1 MNLVQL
7 ASDLEFVP
15 KEQLAQMSQD
25 PNTSYPPYLVLAE
38 IQRRTQNDKAYA
50 AMKPQ
55 PTSTVAE
62 EVVNEFVQPKGLQ
75 AGIPSGSAPTDVFSP
90 ESSGMPASAPMQMA
104 ASGGITGYNPGGSLN
119 LEGDSLS
126 QSFTNP
132 NNETIPVESLSTDQ
146 REEIVQNSQ
155 GLTTAQKVVLGLDAA
170 ALALLVTPAPGARI
184 AAGATK
190 LLGLGI
196 RGGAGLKKIYDA
208 KRAQRLL
215 KAGQKELNRKGGVP
229 ATVPYNPNTVLQTGK
244 EALRRELPYKL
255 LGGSTLA
262 GTTYALMD
270 GDSPM
275 SLNPNEQQL
284 ETDAEKEV
292 RLAREAEEKRLADIQ
307 TARDKAAEGNIT
319 SLSDFVSAKDK
330 AERRRAGLDMA
341 QLGGVILGSQNLT
354 DLGKGI
360 TGIASN
366 MQTRD
371 AAEGLSEAQR
381 KYYEAQTGKA
391 EAETVNIPF
400 KQLSS
405 EIKAI
410 QDYIVELKENTMN
423 PDDPAFIQT
432 IAAYEQKLAQLMS
445 QQDSMRGLE
454 GTYLAGGEAEREA
467 FYKRIGI
474 GT

>member
-50 AMKPQ
+50 AMQPQ
-55 PTSTVAE
+55 PTNTVAE

-104 ASGGITGYNPGGSLN
+104 ASGGITGYNMGGP
-119 LEGDSLS
+119 LE
-126 QSFTNP
+126 QSFANLNQ
-132 NNETIPVESLSTDQ
+132 NNTEETIPVESLSESQ
-146 REEIVQNSQ
+146 RAEILQNSQ
-155 GLTTAQKVVLGLDAA
+155 GLTTAQKVQLGLGAA
-170 ALALLVTPAPGARI
+170 SLALLVTPVPGARI

-190 LLGLGI
+190 LLQLGI
-196 RGGAGLKKIYDA
+196 RGGSGLKGMYQGLRA
-208 KRAQRLL
+208 KRLL
-215 KAGQKELNRKGGVP
+215 KAGQKELNRKGGLP
-229 ATVPYNPNTVLQTGK
+229 ATTPYNPNTVLQTGK
-244 EALRRELPYKL
+244 EALRRELPPKII
-255 LGGSTLA
+255 GGTGLA
-262 GTTYALMD
+262 GTTYGLLD

-275 SLNPNEQQL
+275 SLFPNEQQ
-284 ETDAEKEV
+284 EPEVNNKTNIVDPTQAAIDAV
-292 RLAREAEEKRLADIQ
+292 GGDSSN
-307 TARDKAAEGNIT
+307 NIT

-341 QLGGVILGSQNLT
+341 QLGGVILSSRNLN

-371 AAEGLSEAQR
+371 AAEGMAGAQQA
-381 KYYEAQTGKA
+381 YYEAQTGKL
-391 EAETVNIPF
+391 EAETIALPAKELRAEIDSYSKYLKILQDQNDG
-400 KQLSS
+400 S
-405 EIKAI
+405 EETTAKITQVQSYISALGQRLATMQGYASADAATTRDQRLKA
-410 QDYIVELKENTMN
+410 
-423 PDDPAFIQT
+423 
-432 IAAYEQKLAQLMS
+432 S
-445 QQDSMRGLE
+445 
-454 GTYLAGGEAEREA
+454 
-467 FYKRIGI
+467 GI
-474 GT
+474 SVT

>member
-50 AMKPQ
+50 AMQPQ

-104 ASGGITGYNPGGSLN
+104 ASGGITGYNMGGP
-119 LEGDSLS
+119 LE
-126 QSFTNP
+126 QSFANLNQ
-132 NNETIPVESLSTDQ
+132 NNTEETIPIESLSESQ
-146 REEIVQNSQ
+146 RAEILQNSQ
-155 GLTTAQKVVLGLDAA
+155 GLTTAQKVQLGLGAA
-170 ALALLVTPAPGARI
+170 SFALLVTPVPGARI

-190 LLGLGI
+190 LLQLGI
-196 RGGAGLKKIYDA
+196 RGGSGLKGMYQGLRA
-208 KRAQRLL
+208 KRLL
-215 KAGQKELNRKGGVP
+215 KAGQRELNRKGGVP
-229 ATVPYNPNTVLQTGK
+229 ATTPYNPNTVLQTGK
-244 EALRRELPYKL
+244 EALRRELPPKII
-255 LGGSTLA
+255 GGTGLA
-262 GTTYALMD
+262 GTTYGLLD

-275 SLNPNEQQL
+275 SLFPNEQQQQL
-284 ETDAEKEV
+284 ETDAEREV

-319 SLSDFVSAKDK
+319 SLSDYVNAKDK

-400 KQLSS
+400 KQLST

-410 QDYIVELKENTMN
+410 QDYIVELKENTIN
-423 PDDPAFIQT
+423 PNDPAFIQT
-432 IAAYEQKLAQLMS
+432 IAAYEQKLAQLMAE
-445 QQDSMRGLE
+445 QDSMRGTK

-474 GT
+474 GS

>member
-1 MNLVQL
+1 
-7 ASDLEFVP
+7 
-15 KEQLAQMSQD
+15 
-25 PNTSYPPYLVLAE
+25 
-38 IQRRTQNDKAYA
+38 
-50 AMKPQ
+50 MKPQ

-104 ASGGITGYNPGGSLN
+104 ASGGITGYNMGGP
-119 LEGDSLS
+119 LE

-132 NNETIPVESLSTDQ
+132 NNQTIPVESLSTDQ

-208 KRAQRLL
+208 KRAQRLI
-215 KAGQKELNRKGGVP
+215 KAGQREVKRDPSKRFGPPTTSGPGAGINPLV
-229 ATVPYNPNTVLQTGK
+229 ATSKIGRD
-244 EALRRELPYKL
+244 ALRRELPYKL

-262 GTTYALMD
+262 GTTYTLMD

-275 SLNPNEQQL
+275 SLNPNEQQS

-319 SLSDFVSAKDK
+319 SLSDYVSAKDK

-400 KQLSS
+400 KQLST

-410 QDYIVELKENTMN
+410 QEYIVDLKENTLN
-423 PDDPAFIQT
+423 PNDPAFIQT